1 MPLYANAMLY
11 RAVDSI
17 IVKAG
22 KSDENGRFEKRLKYR
37 CDFCSFAKLYYN
49 GMIVKALHIALA
61 LNILLSSSGVT
72 VFEHLCRM
80 KGRTAS
86 FFFQAGSCCKKQKTI
101 KSPGYKTKCCSKKEA
116 SRGASIHK
124 KPCCEDRAQ
133 FFKTDT
139 EGTAVQKKSLPD
151 AKFHLLFADAF
162 SNTQHLGVLSIHQK
176 NLRFYLYKPP
186 LIASDIRVLVQS
198 FLC

>member
-1 MPLYANAMLY
+1 MLN
-11 RAVDSI
+11 RAADSI
-17 IVKAG
+17 VVKAG
-22 KSDENGRFEKRLKYR
+22 ISDENGRFEKKLKYR
-37 CDFCSFAKLYYN
+37 CDFCSFAKLNYN
-49 GMIVKALHIALA
+49 GMIVKVLHIALA

-101 KSPGYKTKCCSKKEA
+101 KSPCCKTKCCSKKDA
-116 SRGASIHK
+116 SRGTSIHK
-124 KPCCEDRAQ
+124 KPCCEDKAQ

-151 AKFHLLFADAF
+151 VKFHLLLFDAF
-162 SNTQHLGVLSIHQK
+162 ANTQRLGVLLFHTK
-176 NLRFYLYKPP
+176 KPHFYLYKPP
-186 LIASDIRVLVQS
+186 LIVTDLRVLVQS

>member
-1 MPLYANAMLY
+1 M
-11 RAVDSI
+11 V
-17 IVKAG
+17 
-22 KSDENGRFEKRLKYR
+22 
-37 CDFCSFAKLYYN
+37 
-49 GMIVKALHIALA
+49 VKALHIILA
-61 LNILLSSSGVT
+61 INILLSSSGVT

-86 FFFQAGSCCKKQKTI
+86 FLFQTGSCCKKQKTI
-101 KSPGYKTKCCSKKEA
+101 KSPCHKTKCCSKKEA
-116 SRGASIHK
+116 SRGTSIQK
-124 KPCCEDRAQ
+124 KPCCEDKAQ

-151 AKFHLLFADAF
+151 AKFHPLLADKFADP
-162 SNTQHLGVLSIHQK
+162 QHPGILPLHQK

-186 LIASDIRVLVQS
+186 LIVADIRVLVQS